1 MLLRR
6 VSPLGALGEFGR
18 EMDRVFCDL
27 IGEDGQSLNRSI
39 PTLNFWEDGDRF
51 FVEAEVPGLK
61 MEDLNVQ
68 VLGNTLTI
76 EGQWKTAEDE
86 NAHYYRRERMSGEF
100 TRTLTLPVDIDMGQV
115 EAALKDGVLR
125 VTLPKA
131 EVAKARKINVKA
143 LE

>member
-1 MLLRR
+1 
-6 VSPLGALGEFGR
+6 
-18 EMDRVFCDL
+18 
-27 IGEDGQSLNRSI
+27 
-39 PTLNFWEDGDRF
+39 
-51 FVEAEVPGLK
+51 

-86 NAHYYRRERMSGEF
+86 NARYYRRERMSGEF
-100 TRTLTLPVDIDMGQV
+100 TRSLTLPVDIDMGQV

-131 EVAKARKINVKA
+131 EVAKARKIDVKA